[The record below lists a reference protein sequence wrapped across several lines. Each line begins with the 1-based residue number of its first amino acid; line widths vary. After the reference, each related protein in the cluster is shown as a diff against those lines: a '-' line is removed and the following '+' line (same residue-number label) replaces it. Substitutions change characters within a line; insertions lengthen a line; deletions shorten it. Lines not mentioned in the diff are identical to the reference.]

1 MNLQKFKTNRNNNKN
16 NNSKSKSPASIK
28 TNNYEVLVS
37 TAEVDTIDHRSSL
50 ASYPSLTF
58 WSSDFHITPVQD
70 IKSII
75 SV

>member
-1 MNLQKFKTNRNNNKN
+1 MNLQKFKANRNNNKN
-16 NNSKSKSPASIK
+16 NNSKSKSPETIK

-37 TAEVDTIDHRSSL
+37 TAEVDTIDHNRL